1 MFRLAPKAPA
11 FWAAPTRIRSDT
23 SGAFAFPGSEH
34 RPSGP
39 PLASQRRPNSVVARV
54 GDWRAATTLFERA
67 AAFFEDGRTRQRRA
81 SRGVPGSGMCETS
94 RIAGKLY
101 RHIPYPARPDGARC
115 STDGGGSSRWAVSC
129 ATENGAHPR
138 DVPSLTNLRRRTAE
152 VGGTLG
158 PPIVKGGTPREARR
172 EKRTLKLV
180 DPCDHLIGVT
190 ASSSPTRPGCLREFK
205 VVRGRSEGWIEQGTT
220 LGIGELWGVDRPMPR
235 CKGWHPSDT
244 PRLDAMSFVKYA
256 CECLTTDVVVM
267 TFCAASDRA
276 GAARRSP
283 CPQVRFYFRKTGMV
297 VGSPLALSTTEA

>member
-1 MFRLAPKAPA
+1 MSKVNTGLLGRP
-11 FWAAPTRIRSDT
+11 W
-23 SGAFAFPGSEH
+23 
-34 RPSGP
+34 RPS
-39 PLASQRRPNSVVARV
+39 VARTAWSLE
-54 GDWRAATTLFERA
+54 WRPPSKTEEPGWGALPESAPSDDL
-67 AAFFEDGRTRQRRA
+67 RTDRDSQPVTRYLRNRLRRHVR
-81 SRGVPGSGMCETS
+81 ST
-94 RIAGKLY
+94 
-101 RHIPYPARPDGARC
+101 RC
-115 STDGGGSSRWAVSC
+115 SPDDGGSSRTDDSC